1 MNKRTRNLLL
11 LGLLLLAVFALSGCS
26 LPTTEQVDLDNPPG
40 LWQAIIVYPLV
51 RLLMLFNSFIEGL
64 GIPYSW
70 GWSIILLTLLLK
82 LVTLP
87 LTRKQLQSTKATQDL
102 QPRLAELQAKYGK
115 DRQKLSE
122 EQMKLYKEAGVN
134 PMGGCLPL
142 LIQMPILFG
151 LYQALY
157 ILASQPE
164 FANAQFF
171 WIPNLALPSQTP
183 VVYEGVNFQG
193 TNWIQGTISTQQW
206 ALLIA
211 YFSLPIVMLV
221 TQILM
226 QKMSQP
232 PKSKI
237 CDRDQVTGRNADPDD
252 GLDDDVHAVDVRLH
266 HPGPP
271 FRSDALLDDLEHPEH
286 HSAVLRDGLGRPGR
300 LVPDAQAQ
308 NGGGAGI
315 YHGGP
320 RCAYRIIG
328 GRNHRQQQH
337 AADNAKTRKTPPAQK
352 ITRIGV
358 WSVEDLTDEC

>member
-1 MNKRTRNLLL
+1 VNKRTRNLLL
-11 LGLLLLAVFALSGCS
+11 LGLLLLAVFALSGCT
-26 LPTTEQVDLDNPPG
+26 LPTNEVVDLDNPPG

-51 RLLMLFNSFIEGL
+51 RLLMLFNSFIAGL

-157 ILASQPE
+157 ILARQPE

-183 VVYEGVNFQG
+183 VTYEGVNFQG

-232 PKSKI
+232 PKSKSATGAKSQSEMQTQMMGSMMMFMPLMFGYI
-237 CDRDQVTGRNADPDD
+237 TLVVPSGLTLYWVTSNIIQIVQQGLTTGWTGLWPLRTPAPAVATSVKGSSKAGQTAVISSEPPPSSALSADTLSAGR
-252 GLDDDVHAVDVRLH
+252 R
-266 HPGPP
+266 
-271 FRSDALLDDLEHPEH
+271 
-286 HSAVLRDGLGRPGR
+286 
-300 LVPDAQAQ
+300 
-308 NGGGAGI
+308 
-315 YHGGP
+315 
-320 RCAYRIIG
+320 
-328 GRNHRQQQH
+328 
-337 AADNAKTRKTPPAQK
+337 RKMRK
-352 ITRIGV
+352 KKK
-358 WSVEDLTDEC
+358 

>member
-11 LGLLLLAVFALSGCS
+11 LGLLLLAVFALSGCT
-26 LPTTEQVDLDNPPG
+26 LPTNEVVDLDNPPG

-51 RLLMLFNSFIEGL
+51 RLLMLFNSFIAGL

-193 TNWIQGTISTQQW
+193 TNWIQGTISTGQW

-232 PKSKI
+232 PKSKSA
-237 CDRDQVTGRNADPDD
+237 TGAKSQSEMQTQMMGSMMMFMPLMFGYITL
-252 GLDDDVHAVDVRLH
+252 GLPSGLTLYWTTSNILSIIQQYFVAGWGGLVDWFPMLK
-266 HPGPP
+266 P
-271 FRSDALLDDLEHPEH
+271 
-286 HSAVLRDGLGRPGR
+286 
-300 LVPDAQAQ
+300 
-308 NGGGAGI
+308 
-315 YHGGP
+315 
-320 RCAYRIIG
+320 
-328 GRNHRQQQH
+328 
-337 AADNAKTRKTPPAQK
+337 KTATPPASATAALDAPIASSAAATSSSSTPPTTQK
-352 ITRIGV
+352 PEKRRRRRK
-358 WSVEDLTDEC
+358 

>member
-1 MNKRTRNLLL
+1 MTWI
-11 LGLLLLAVFALSGCS
+11 
-26 LPTTEQVDLDNPPG
+26 TPPG

-82 LVTLP
+82 LVTIP

-232 PKSKI
+232 PKS
-237 CDRDQVTGRNADPDD
+237 RSATGTKSQGEMQTQMMSSMMMFMPLMFGYITL
-252 GLDDDVHAVDVRLH
+252 GLPSGLTLYWTTSNILSIIQQYFVMGWGGLVDWFPMLK
-266 HPGPP
+266 PKTAAAPA
-271 FRSDALLDDLEHPEH
+271 STTAALDAPIAS
-286 HSAVLRDGLGRPGR
+286 SA
-300 LVPDAQAQ
+300 
-308 NGGGAGI
+308 
-315 YHGGP
+315 
-320 RCAYRIIG
+320 
-328 GRNHRQQQH
+328 
-337 AADNAKTRKTPPAQK
+337 AATTTSSSTPPTTQK
-352 ITRIGV
+352 PEKRRRRRK
-358 WSVEDLTDEC
+358 